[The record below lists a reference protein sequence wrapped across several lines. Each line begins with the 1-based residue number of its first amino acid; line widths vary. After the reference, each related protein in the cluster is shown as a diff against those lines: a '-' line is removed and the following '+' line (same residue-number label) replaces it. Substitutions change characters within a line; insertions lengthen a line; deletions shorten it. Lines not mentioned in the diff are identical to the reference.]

1 MKTDHADIIEM
12 LDFLNLP
19 IASGRFAELLRSP
32 DLGNYNSIQF
42 LRDVLET
49 QYLDRVATKFET
61 NLRLSSLINKG
72 ALMENLRTGNGRLY
86 NDSVVDQIR
95 SFSFAEDRLNVGIY
109 GITGAGKSYFLSAC
123 CVEACRRNYRCKYI
137 DYSDL
142 LDELIILNRQE
153 DLTRYRKRIKYY
165 AKIQLLFIDDF
176 AISRYSEEGMKI
188 LYHLIKMKAD
198 LGTSTLF
205 TSQYSP
211 DEWGKYLS
219 DEKECY
225 GKLDKKVLFSMS
237 KNLIYE
243 AYSHVP
249 TYNEI
254 GKIDDVVRSF
264 VEKTLGGL
272 SLRNVEVGENGV
284 HVLTDGVMD
293 FEAEIRNVIEAL
305 TIL

>member
-12 LDFLNLP
+12 LDFLNFP

-225 GKLDKKVLFSMS
+225 GKLDGIRRRLTTGFTVL
-237 KNLIYE
+237 I
-243 AYSHVP
+243 
-249 TYNEI
+249 
-254 GKIDDVVRSF
+254 
-264 VEKTLGGL
+264 EK
-272 SLRNVEVGENGV
+272 
-284 HVLTDGVMD
+284 
-293 FEAEIRNVIEAL
+293 AE
-305 TIL
+305 

>member
-1 MKTDHADIIEM
+1 MKPDHSDIIEM
-12 LDFLNLP
+12 LEFLNLP
-19 IASGRFAELLRSP
+19 IASGRFSELLRSP
-32 DLGNYNSIQF
+32 DLTNYNAVQF
-42 LRDVLET
+42 LREVLEE
-49 QYLDRVATKFET
+49 QYLDKVATKFET

-72 ALMENLRTGNGRLY
+72 ALMENLKTGNGRIY
-86 NDSVVDQIR
+86 NDAVVDQIR
-95 SFSFAEDRLNVGIY
+95 SFTFAEDRLNVGIY

-153 DLTRYRKRIKYY
+153 DLSRYRKRIKYY

-211 DEWGKYLS
+211 DEWGNYLS

-225 GKLDKKVLFSMS
+225 GKLDGIRRRLTTGFTVL
-237 KNLIYE
+237 I
-243 AYSHVP
+243 
-249 TYNEI
+249 
-254 GKIDDVVRSF
+254 
-264 VEKTLGGL
+264 EK
-272 SLRNVEVGENGV
+272 S
-284 HVLTDGVMD
+284 
-293 FEAEIRNVIEAL
+293 
-305 TIL
+305 